1 MNDQTINASVIGS
14 LPEGN
19 LVNITRLSTDGTS
32 VTLTLQNFSADAYE
46 KIELLAWHPTTHV

>member
-19 LVNITRLSTDGTS
+19 PVNITRLSTDGTS
-32 VTLTLQNFSADAYE
+32 VTLTLQDFSADAYE
-46 KIELLAWHPTTHV
+46 KIELLAWHVLPLI